1 MKTTYNLRLPEELCE
16 KIEREAK
23 KNNVS
28 INQYILYTL
37 TKSISYNEALQ
48 QLHEELKDVPE
59 MDIDVMLSR
68 IPDRKPLP
76 GDEI

>member
-59 MDIDVMLSR
+59 MDIEEMLRR

>member
-59 MDIDVMLSR
+59 MDIDEMLSR

>member
-37 TKSISYNEALQ
+37 TKSISYDEALQ
-48 QLHEELKDVPE
+48 QLHEELKDVTE
-59 MDIDVMLSR
+59 MDIDEMLRR

>member
-1 MKTTYNLRLPEELCE
+1 MKTSYNLRLPEELCE

-59 MDIDVMLSR
+59 MDIEEILRR

>member
-59 MDIDVMLSR
+59 MNIDEMLSR
-68 IPDRKPLP
+68 IPDRKPHT

>member
-1 MKTTYNLRLPEELCE
+1 
-16 KIEREAK
+16 
-23 KNNVS
+23 
-28 INQYILYTL
+28 LYTL

-59 MDIDVMLSR
+59 MDIDEMLSR